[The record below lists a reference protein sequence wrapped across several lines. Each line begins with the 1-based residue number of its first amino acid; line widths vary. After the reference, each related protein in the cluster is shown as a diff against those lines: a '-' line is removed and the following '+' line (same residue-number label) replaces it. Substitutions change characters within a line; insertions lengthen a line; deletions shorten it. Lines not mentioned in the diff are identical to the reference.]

1 MNNICYTLAGDCVNP
16 SGEMSGG
23 AAEKTAPI
31 LLELFNF
38 REMEQGWLYTQIENP
53 LESTQTHKLT
63 TCFILRLFY
72 PRDLNQL

>member
-23 AAEKTAPI
+23 AAEKSAPI

-38 REMEQGWLYTQIENP
+38 REMEQGWLYIQIENP
-53 LESTQTHKLT
+53 LKSTQTHKLI
-63 TCFILRLFY
+63 TCFMSGLFY
-72 PRDLNQL
+72 TIDLNQL